1 MRYKVCTE
9 RPDDFSP
16 AMEVAGCYCVH
27 GDKILFLKR
36 QQGRPHPHTW
46 CLPGGKLEKGE
57 TPRAAIIREV
67 YEEVGVKIPDEALT
81 DMGPLYMCL
90 PEMDYIFYLFHTQF
104 AQIPALLLAQNE
116 HAEARWVTP
125 TQALQLPLIIGGKE
139 ALDYYREFVK
149 PL

>member
-1 MRYKVCTE
+1 MKYKVCTE
-9 RPDDFSP
+9 RPKDFSP

-36 QQGRPHPHTW
+36 QEGRPQPHTW

-57 TPRAAIIREV
+57 SPLAAVIRELH
-67 YEEVGVKIPDEALT
+67 EEVGVRVAGEALT

-104 AQIPALLLAQNE
+104 THLPVLLLAENE

-125 TQALQLPLIIGGKE
+125 AQALQLPLITGGKE
-139 ALDYYREFVK
+139 ALDYYRSFVK
-149 PL
+149 SV